1 MRPTALMTVLLCATA
16 VYAQKPVEQPRFALE
31 MSEDGFPPHYLIVG
45 QGQVFSIFSVSGSPN
60 PYFHPLP
67 KHDTENAETA
77 QPSALKLVCNL
88 NGDAISITASVVF
101 GALDQNESPLL
112 EGHSQQPLG
121 AYSVHMNESIVL
133 REMEKFGLQP
143 WTIRMVNA
151 QMTAPATLPGLN
163 KVPSVQS
170 QILSKDRQGYRIAL
184 HNMSPRG
191 VTAFSVE
198 TTFDHSS
205 RYSETSYRN
214 PLIAPGASHEF
225 RLFCDTS
232 TGVAT
237 NAGAAEPPLCAFIL
251 EAALFSDGTYE
262 GDPGAATALAVRPI
276 AERFQRRRV
285 HALVQRILAEP
296 DLEDT
301 AKVSRIRSELTEMK
315 EESDPAILE
324 QLRLQFPQLPSIA
337 GEPVDSSVRGTLA
350 MEKQSVLRGMTEFEK
365 LHEQDP
371 AKSLAQWW
379 SGWER
384 SQ

>member
-1 MRPTALMTVLLCATA
+1 MRPTALLIVLLYATA
-16 VYAQKPVEQPRFALE
+16 VYAQKPVEQPKFALE
-31 MSEDGFPPHYLIVG
+31 MSEDGFPPHYLIVD
-45 QGQVFSIFSVSGSPN
+45 QGKIFSIFNVSGSPN

-67 KHDTENAETA
+67 KHDAGNTETI
-77 QPSALKLVCNL
+77 QPSALNLVCNL

-101 GALDQNESPLL
+101 GALDQNEIPLL
-112 EGHSQQPLG
+112 EGHSQQTLG

-133 REMEKFGLQP
+133 GEMEKFGLQP

-151 QMTAPATLPGLN
+151 QLAAPATLPGLN
-163 KVPSVQS
+163 KVPSIQS
-170 QILSKDRQGYRIAL
+170 QILGKDRQGYRIAL
-184 HNMSPRG
+184 RNVSPRG

-198 TTFDHSS
+198 TTYDHSS
-205 RYSETSYRN
+205 RYSETSYHS
-214 PLIAPGASHEF
+214 PLIAPGAIHEF

-237 NAGAAEPPLCAFIL
+237 NPAAGEPPPCAFIL

-262 GDPGAATALAVRPI
+262 GDPGAATDLAVRPI

-285 HALVQRILAEP
+285 LALVQRILAEQ

-301 AKVSRIRSELTEMK
+301 AKLSRIRSELAELK

-324 QLRLQFPQLPSIA
+324 ELRLQFPQLPSVA
-337 GEPVDSSVRGTLA
+337 GEPVDSSVRSTFA
-350 MEKQSVLRGMTEFEK
+350 MERQSVLRGMTEFER
-365 LHEQDP
+365 LREQNP

-379 SGWER
+379 SDWAR
-384 SQ
+384 TQ